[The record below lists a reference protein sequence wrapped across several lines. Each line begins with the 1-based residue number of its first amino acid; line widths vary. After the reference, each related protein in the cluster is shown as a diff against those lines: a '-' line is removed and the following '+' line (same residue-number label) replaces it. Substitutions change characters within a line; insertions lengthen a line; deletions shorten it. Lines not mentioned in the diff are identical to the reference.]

1 MVNMMG
7 NKKILSLIVITS
19 IILAG
24 IAISFYKI
32 PNADAFGSSNNDT
45 NSYTVDWGVEE
56 GLLISHSDYASK
68 DSNYEK
74 TVSFDTPNLR
84 EISFILSWTD
94 DKTTFLGRLG
104 LDTLTLEITTPDGN
118 KIVESARSARKT
130 KQGNIEI
137 TLPVNNFNPTTL
149 TLESENIMGVE
160 KQLKDKYFD
169 YTWVNKEFTIKV
181 SVQVGEIRP
190 LKRLADNGNDFDLE
204 IRSSNYHTSTTA
216 DDTVLNSDNG
226 DSYIETGNYPPD
238 DDPFACNW
246 CGESHGHS
254 RSCPYYDDPFDCNW
268 CGERF
273 GHRPSCPHYDDPFE
287 DDPNYQG
294 NTLDKPWKV
303 FLAIFFF
310 LFPLFFQSML
320 IF

>member
-1 MVNMMG
+1 MRKN
-7 NKKILSLIVITS
+7 NKILSLIIIISVIV
-19 IILAG
+19 AG
-24 IAISFYKI
+24 VTISFYKI
-32 PNADAFGSSNNDT
+32 PKVDAIDSGTGVT
-45 NSYTVDWGVEE
+45 NSFVVDWNEIE
-56 GLLISHSDYASK
+56 GSLISYSEFTSE

-74 TVSFDTPNLR
+74 TVSFNTPNLK

-104 LDTLTLEITTPDGN
+104 LDTLTLEITTPDG
-118 KIVESARSARKT
+118 KTLIESGKSAKKT
-130 KQGNIEI
+130 KHGRIEI
-137 TLPVNNFNPTTL
+137 TPPVNNFNPTTL

-204 IRSSNYHTSTTA
+204 IRSSNYHASITA
-216 DDTVLNSDNG
+216 DDTVLNSDND
-226 DSYIETGNYPPD
+226 DSYIETGNFPPD
-238 DDPFACNW
+238 DDPF
-246 CGESHGHS
+246 
-254 RSCPYYDDPFDCNW
+254 DCSW

-273 GHRPSCPHYDDPFE
+273 GHRPSCPYYDDPFE
-287 DDPNYQG
+287 DDHDYQG
-294 NTLDKPWKV
+294 NTLDKPWEV
-303 FLAIFFF
+303 LLIILFL